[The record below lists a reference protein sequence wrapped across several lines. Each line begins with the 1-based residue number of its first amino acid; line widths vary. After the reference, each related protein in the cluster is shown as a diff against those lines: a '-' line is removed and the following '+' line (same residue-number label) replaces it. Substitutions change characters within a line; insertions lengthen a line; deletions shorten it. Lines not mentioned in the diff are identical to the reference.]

1 MIGIED
7 IVEVLKKNNPDA
19 IKDVEKAYL
28 IASFAHNGVFRESG
42 EPYITHP
49 LHVAKNLLDM
59 EVYDSDTICAAL
71 LHDVVEDT
79 EITLE
84 DIKEALNPTIS
95 ELVDGVTK
103 MRRLNFSTKEEQVQ
117 ANTRKII
124 TSLNKDVRII
134 IIKLADRLHNM
145 ETLSFKKNPMKQ
157 KENAVE
163 TMELFVPLALSI
175 GAYQIKSNLEDLA
188 LSYIEP
194 DAYKMI
200 LERREE
206 LAVREKA
213 YLEEMKFKLTEILK
227 AKDIPND
234 IILRTKNVCNIYRK
248 IINGYEMENIYD
260 LFYLKILVDEVDDC
274 YRTLQCVHR
283 NNPPINGRFK
293 DYIFNPRTN
302 HYQSLHT
309 TVTDKNGKLI
319 KTKIRTH
326 DMDKVSAFG
335 VTAYWNIKPDKPE
348 SEIPLRKSMEETQ
361 SDIRNSLQF
370 AKKLQEIDG
379 AFSEDSD
386 FIREIKRDLLTEHV
400 YVYNHSG
407 DIIEL
412 PFGSTALDFA
422 CQAFPDLLDKISGII
437 INGKEAPVN
446 TVLKN
451 NDRVQIVT
459 KGFVT
464 RENWENSVNTSYG
477 KYKIRILTNRQN
489 PS

>member
-1 MIGIED
+1 MISIND
-7 IVEVLKKNNPDA
+7 IVEVLKVHNSDA
-19 IKDVEKAYL
+19 IPNVLKAYG
-28 IASFAHNGVFRESG
+28 IAEYAHGGVYRESG

-49 LHVAKNLLDM
+49 LNVAKNLLDM
-59 EVYDSDTICAAL
+59 EVYDGDTICAAI
-71 LHDVVEDT
+71 LHDVVEDSDV
-79 EITLE
+79 TLD
-84 DIKEALNPTIS
+84 DIKEALNPIVS

-103 MRRLNFSTKEEQVQ
+103 MRRLNFSTKEQQIQ

-134 IIKLADRLHNM
+134 MIKLADRLHNM
-145 ETLSFKKNPMKQ
+145 QTLSFKKPYKQ

-175 GAYQIKSNLEDLA
+175 GAYQIKSDLEDLA

-194 DAYKMI
+194 DAYQLI
-200 LERREE
+200 LENRER
-206 LAVREKA
+206 LAITEKA
-213 YLEEMKFKLTEILK
+213 YLEEIKGKLTEILK

-234 IILRTKNVCNIYRK
+234 IIIRTKNVCNIYRK

-274 YRTLQCVHR
+274 YRALSCVHR
-283 NNPPINGRFK
+283 SFPPINGRFK

-319 KTKIRTH
+319 KAKMKTY

-335 VTAYWNIKPDKPE
+335 VSAYWNIDPNKPE
-348 SEIPLRKSMEETQ
+348 SEIPLRKSMVETQ

-379 AFSEDSD
+379 AFSEDAD
-386 FIREIKRDLLTEHV
+386 FIREIKKDLLTEHI
-400 YVYNHSG
+400 YVYTHSG
-407 DIIEL
+407 EIIEL

-422 CQAFPDLLDKISGII
+422 CQAYPDLLDKISGIL
-437 INGKEAPVN
+437 INGKELPVN
-446 TVLKN
+446 TLLKN
-451 NDRVQIVT
+451 NDRVQIIT
-459 KGFVT
+459 KGFVGN
-464 RENWENSVNTSYG
+464 RDNWEDSVNTSYG

-489 PS
+489 

>member
-1 MIGIED
+1 MISIND
-7 IVEVLKKNNPDA
+7 IIEVLNVNNVDA
-19 IKDVEKAYL
+19 VENVKKAYS
-28 IASFAHNGVFRESG
+28 IAEEAHAGVYRESG

-49 LHVAKNLLDM
+49 LNVAKNLLDM
-59 EVYDSDTICAAL
+59 EVYDGDTICAAL
-71 LHDVVEDT
+71 LHDVVEDSD
-79 EITLE
+79 ITLE
-84 DIKEALNPTIS
+84 DIKEALNPTVS

-103 MRRLNFSTKEEQVQ
+103 MRRLNFSTKEQQIQ

-134 IIKLADRLHNM
+134 MIKLADRLHNM
-145 ETLSFKKNPMKQ
+145 QTLSFKKPYKQ

-175 GAYQIKSNLEDLA
+175 GAYQIKSDLEDLA

-194 DAYKMI
+194 DAYKLI
-200 LERREE
+200 LENRDR
-206 LAVREKA
+206 LAVTEKA
-213 YLEEMKFKLTEILK
+213 YLEEIRGKLIEILN

-274 YRTLQCVHR
+274 YRALSCVHR
-283 NNPPINGRFK
+283 TFPPINGRFK

-319 KTKIRTH
+319 KAKMKTH

-335 VTAYWNIKPDKPE
+335 VSAYWNIDANKPD
-348 SEIPLRKSMEETQ
+348 SEIPLRKSMAETQ
-361 SDIRNSLQF
+361 SDIRTSLQF

-379 AFSEDSD
+379 AFSQDAD
-386 FIREIKRDLLTEHV
+386 FIREIKKDLLTEHV
-400 YVYNHSG
+400 YVYTHSG
-407 DIIEL
+407 EIIEL

-422 CQAFPDLLDKISGII
+422 CQAYPDLLDKISGIL
-437 INGKEAPVN
+437 INGKELPVN

-451 NDRVQIVT
+451 NDRVQIIT
-459 KGFVT
+459 KGFVS
-464 RENWENSVNTSYG
+464 REHWEDSVNTSYG

-489 PS
+489 YS